1 LTIFLPNADEEF
13 KEEERRENL
22 PATLLLLVLLLP
34 RRSVVVFVV
43 KVSLV
48 EFVVLAERLLLL
60 TEKTTARFCAEFVGV
75 IHNGSIL
82 SEEIFNNILLSRRM
96 ILYANDDDVFLLSIV
111 LLCFARS
118 SALCTRVCVRVFL
131 CSSVK

>member
-22 PATLLLLVLLLP
+22 PATLLLLVLLP
-34 RRSVVVFVV
+34 RRSVVFVV

-82 SEEIFNNILLSRRM
+82 SEEIFNNFK
-96 ILYANDDDVFLLSIV
+96 AFATDDFVYE
-111 LLCFARS
+111 R
-118 SALCTRVCVRVFL
+118 
-131 CSSVK
+131 

>member
-22 PATLLLLVLLLP
+22 PATLLLLLLLLP
-34 RRSVVVFVV
+34 RSVVVFVV

-82 SEEIFNNILLSRRM
+82 SEEIFNNFK
-96 ILYANDDDVFLLSIV
+96 AFATDDF
-111 LLCFARS
+111 
-118 SALCTRVCVRVFL
+118 VCER
-131 CSSVK
+131 

>member
-22 PATLLLLVLLLP
+22 PATLLLLVLLLPP

-82 SEEIFNNILLSRRM
+82 SEEIFNNFK
-96 ILYANDDDVFLLSIV
+96 AFATDDF
-111 LLCFARS
+111 
-118 SALCTRVCVRVFL
+118 VCER
-131 CSSVK
+131 

>member
-34 RRSVVVFVV
+34 RSVVVFVV

-118 SALCTRVCVRVFL
+118 SALCTRVCARVFL

>member
-34 RRSVVVFVV
+34 RSVVVFVV

-75 IHNGSIL
+75 IYNGSIL
-82 SEEIFNNILLSRRM
+82 SEEIFNNFK
-96 ILYANDDDVFLLSIV
+96 AFATDDFVYE
-111 LLCFARS
+111 R
-118 SALCTRVCVRVFL
+118 
-131 CSSVK
+131 